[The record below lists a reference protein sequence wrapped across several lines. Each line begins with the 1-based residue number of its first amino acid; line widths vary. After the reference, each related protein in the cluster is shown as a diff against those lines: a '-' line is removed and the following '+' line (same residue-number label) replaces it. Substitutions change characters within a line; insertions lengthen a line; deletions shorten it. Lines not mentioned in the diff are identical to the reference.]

1 MANRPCRILP
11 NGDQPTRGP
20 NKSYLD
26 KMGSNPMKK
35 AYDNCYIKTALGT
48 DPITG
53 RPVTVWSEQIDRE
66 QQLLE
71 STGEQVLFFRLD
83 QTPDKNVD
91 GGRRCPICWDPIRQQ
106 ARSSCTSC
114 NGMGVTIS
122 DPNIT
127 RIKGYEWLQNPDQDN
142 RMFFVHQT
150 MVPGKFESRDTGLY
164 QVQNPRFWTVP
175 VRNCDGVPVNI
186 LTNRDVMIR
195 FIFDLGTHAP
205 IRELGRYELINSSY
219 SLGPDN
225 QLLHMEFDC
234 EQLNPGVDSKQYAL
248 PNFLS

>member
-1 MANRPCRILP
+1 M
-11 NGDQPTRGP
+11 GP
-20 NKSYLD
+20 
-26 KMGSNPMKK
+26 NPMKK

-53 RPVTVWSEQIDRE
+53 KPITVWSEQINRE

-83 QTPDKNVD
+83 QTPDKNVN

-106 ARSSCTSC
+106 ARSSCTEC
-114 NGMGVTIS
+114 NSMGVTIS
-122 DPNIT
+122 DPKVT

-142 RMFFVHQT
+142 RMFYVHQT

-164 QVQNPRFWTVP
+164 QAKASRYWTVP
-175 VRNCDGVPVNI
+175 VRNCDGLPVNI
-186 LTNRDVMIR
+186 LSNRDVMIR
-195 FIFDLGTHAP
+195 FIFNLNTRTP
-205 IRELGRYELINSSY
+205 IRELERAELIDTSY

-225 QLLHMEFDC
+225 QILHIEFST
-234 EQLNPGVDSKQYAL
+234 EVLNPGVDQKQYAL